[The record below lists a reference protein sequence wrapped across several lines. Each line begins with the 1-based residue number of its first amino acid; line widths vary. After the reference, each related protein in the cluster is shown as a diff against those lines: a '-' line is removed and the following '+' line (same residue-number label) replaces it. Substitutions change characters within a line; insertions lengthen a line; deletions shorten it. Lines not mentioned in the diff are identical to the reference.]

1 MSNSLGAD
9 FFVVYPEYRAI
20 SPRIAGGRIDIS
32 KSQYGQRNNAVYLD
46 FRESG
51 HIKFFD
57 SGVELL
63 KVECKSAENVFK
75 AADCFCAYVGCSF
88 STAKR
93 QLRDL
98 VNEFVL
104 GNQTTTT
111 TTMV

>member
-20 SPRIAGGRIDIS
+20 SPRITGGRVDIS
-32 KSQYGQRNNAVYLD
+32 KSQYGQRNNAVFLD

-51 HIKFFD
+51 QIKFFD

-63 KVECKSAENVFK
+63 SVPSNSVENIFK
-75 AADCFCAYVGCSF
+75 AADCFCAYVGCNF
-88 STAKR
+88 PPAKR

-111 TTMV
+111 TTMI